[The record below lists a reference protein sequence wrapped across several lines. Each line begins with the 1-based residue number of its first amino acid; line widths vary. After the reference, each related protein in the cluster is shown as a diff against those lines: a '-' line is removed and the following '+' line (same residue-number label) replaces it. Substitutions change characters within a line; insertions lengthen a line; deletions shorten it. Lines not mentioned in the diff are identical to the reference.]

1 MVRDTILIL
10 EDDELSRRRLEE
22 ILRNKYK
29 IQAVMNERRG
39 GDTEKAAGIDYR
51 CAGEYRNT
59 CQGWV

>member
-29 IQAVMNERRG
+29 IQAVMNER